1 MEKVREEAIEEYQG
15 SQLYFN
21 EIRGYYGDGFE
32 DFHKQVVLMF
42 LDLDFS
48 QIQIRLTALTTPAAE
63 TIPNDVETNE
73 EVVVIDEPGDVAE
86 DPVNPQEQTD
96 NLPTDP

>member
-1 MEKVREEAIEEYQG
+1 
-15 SQLYFN
+15 
-21 EIRGYYGDGFE
+21 
-32 DFHKQVVLMF
+32 MF
-42 LDLDFS
+42 PDLDFS

-63 TIPNDVETNE
+63 TIPNDVETDE

-96 NLPTDP
+96 NLSTDP